1 MKIRVFIGAGLVH
14 PRILATGGV
23 DLPLEEKL
31 LKLLRITINVDLTVF
46 LFFSFSLHFGSI

>member
-1 MKIRVFIGAGLVH
+1 MKIRVFIGAH